1 MKRLVK
7 LAFAGIVVTCLSQD
21 IIFLSKRMKITSK
34 TEIVQ
39 SAAKPNAKQN
49 LNQLFINFLLR

>member
-7 LAFAGIVVTCLSQD
+7 MAFAGVVVACLSQD
-21 IIFLSKRMKITSK
+21 IMYLSKRMKAAPK
-34 TEIVQ
+34 VEIVQ

-49 LNQLFINFLLR
+49 LNQ

>member
-1 MKRLVK
+1 MVFTG
-7 LAFAGIVVTCLSQD
+7 AVVACLSQD
-21 IIFLSKRMKITSK
+21 IIYLSKRMKATPK
-34 TEIVQ
+34 VEIVQ